1 MNSFLLAALVSFTIG
16 SHDGERKVPFPADAD
31 ARYTVAR
38 ATEHVSFLA
47 SDEMRGR
54 DTPSPELDKAADY
67 IAEHFKNLGLEPLSA
82 DGYKLPYNLITR
94 DLDTARAR
102 TYLTLTTN
110 GVSTEIPIKKG
121 FVPFEQTGQGE
132 AKGARVVFAGFGIT
146 APEYGYDDYAS
157 IDAKGAVVVVFRGEP
172 ETEDTTKFN
181 GKRWTRY
188 SFADHKKS
196 NAEKHGAVAVL
207 VLDAPRSKRSLML
220 NEHGWRSLTGSTRPG
235 AVQLDDRK
243 GGIPVLHVGEA
254 VANAVFTSIDS
265 LVSTLKQLDA
275 TCTPVSR
282 QLGDPTTI
290 SVSCKVTLS
299 NTNIPAVN
307 VAGML
312 RGAKYPDEYV
322 VMGAHYDHVGVG
334 KANAE
339 GDSIYNG
346 ADDNGSGTTG
356 ILLVSEALATSAAR
370 PDRSIVFIAFSAEEK
385 GLLGS
390 KAYVANSPL
399 PTKKC
404 VAMINMDMIGRCEDS
419 KLSIGG
425 NQRCPDLVKIN
436 EEENATAARPL
447 TLAYDIEQYFFRSD
461 QASFAMKKIPVL
473 FYFTGE
479 HKDYH
484 KQTDEVAKLNMPDL
498 VAITRLASR
507 VAWRAAHQPRTTYV
521 PAGFEEE

>member
-1 MNSFLLAALVSFTIG
+1 MNPIFILVVVSLLFNLG
-16 SHDGERKVPFPADAD
+16 DGERKASFPADAD

-47 SDEMRGR
+47 SDEMKGR
-54 DTPSPELDKAADY
+54 DTPSEGLDKAAEY
-67 IAEHFKNLGLEPLSA
+67 IADHFKKLGLEPLSS
-82 DGYKLPYNLITR
+82 DGYKIPYNLVTR
-94 DLDTARAR
+94 DLDTARAN
-102 TYLTLTTN
+102 TYLTLHIN
-110 GVSTEIPIKKG
+110 GVVTDLPIKKE
-121 FVPFEQTGQGE
+121 FVPFEQTGEGQVRE
-132 AKGARVVFAGFGIT
+132 ARVVFAGFGIT
-146 APEYGYDDYAS
+146 APEYDYDDYAS

-172 ETEDTTKFN
+172 EHEDETKFN
-181 GKRWTRY
+181 GKKWTRY

-196 NAEKHGAVAVL
+196 NAEEHGALAVL
-207 VLDAPRSKRSLML
+207 ILDAPRSKRSLML
-220 NEHGWRSLTGSTRPG
+220 NEHGWRSLTGSRRSG
-235 AVQLDDRK
+235 GLQLDEKRGD
-243 GGIPVLHVGEA
+243 IPVIHVGDA
-254 VANAVFTSIDS
+254 VAAAVFGSIDT
-265 LVSTLKQLDA
+265 LVSTITDIDKTLQ
-275 TCTPVSR
+275 PSSR
-282 QLGDPTTI
+282 EMRCSDML
-290 SVSCKVTLS
+290 SVSCKVTL
-299 NTNIPAVN
+299 TKDIVPAAN
-307 VAGML
+307 VAAIL

-339 GDSIYNG
+339 GDSIFNG

-356 ILLVSEALATSAAR
+356 ILLVSEALATSTTR
-370 PDRSIVFIAFSAEEK
+370 PDRSIVFVAFSAEEK

-399 PTKKC
+399 PIKNC
-404 VAMINMDMIGRCEDS
+404 VAMINMDMIGRCENS

-425 NQRCPDLVKIN
+425 NLRCPGLVKIN
-436 EEENATAARPL
+436 EEENTAAVRPF

-484 KQTDEVAKLNMPDL
+484 KQTDEVSKLNMADL

-521 PAGFEEE
+521 PAGIEE

>member
-1 MNSFLLAALVSFTIG
+1 MNSFLLLALASLILG
-16 SHDGERKVPFPADAD
+16 LGDGERKVPFPADAD

-67 IAEHFKNLGLEPLSA
+67 IAEHFRKLGLEPLA
-82 DGYKLPYNLITR
+82 KDGFKLPYNLITR
-94 DLDTARAR
+94 DLDTSKAN
-102 TYLTLTTN
+102 TN
-110 GVSTEIPIKKG
+110 LMLSIAGVATELPLKKG
-121 FVPFEQTGQGE
+121 FVPFEQTGEGQVRN
-132 AKGARVVFAGFGIT
+132 ARVVFAGFGIT
-146 APEYGYDDYAS
+146 APEYDYDDYAS

-172 ETEDTTKFN
+172 EHEDTARFN

-196 NAEKHGAVAVL
+196 NAEKHGALAVL
-207 VLDAPRSKRSLML
+207 ILDAPRSKRSLML
-220 NEHGWRSLTGSTRPG
+220 NEHGWRSLTGSRRSG
-235 AVQLDDRK
+235 GLQLDEKRA
-243 GGIPVLHVGEA
+243 GIPVIHVGDA
-254 VANAVFTSIDS
+254 VANAVFGSIDS
-265 LVSTLKQLDA
+265 LVAVVTRIDKSLVPDSREVRDA
-275 TCTPVSR
+275 DM
-282 QLGDPTTI
+282 L
-290 SVSCKVTLS
+290 SVSCKVTL
-299 NTNIPAVN
+299 TKDIIPAVN

-339 GDSIYNG
+339 GDSIFNG

-356 ILLVSEALATSAAR
+356 ILLVSEALASSSTR
-370 PDRSIVFIAFSAEEK
+370 PDRSVVFIAFSAEEK

-390 KAYVANSPL
+390 KAYVANTPL
-399 PTKKC
+399 PMKSC
-404 VAMINMDMIGRCEDS
+404 VAMINMDRIGRSEDG

-425 NQRCPDLVKIN
+425 NQRCPDLVRIN
-436 EEENATAARPL
+436 EEENASAARPF

-461 QASFAMKKIPVL
+461 QASFAMKKVPVL

-484 KQTDEVAKLNMPDL
+484 KQTDEIAKLNMPDL

-507 VAWRAAHQPRTTYV
+507 VAWRAAHQPRTTYI

>member
-1 MNSFLLAALVSFTIG
+1 MNPLLLVALASLVFG
-16 SHDGERKVPFPADAD
+16 FGDGERKVAFPADAD
-31 ARYTVAR
+31 ARYTVPR
-38 ATEHVSFLA
+38 ATEHVTFLA

-67 IAEHFKNLGLEPLSA
+67 IAAHFKQLGLEPLSA
-82 DGYKLPYNLITR
+82 DGFKLPYNLITR
-94 DLDTARAR
+94 DLDTAKAN
-102 TYLTLTTN
+102 TYLTLN
-110 GVSTEIPIKKG
+110 IGGVETEVPLKKG
-121 FVPFEQTGQGE
+121 FVPFEQTGEGQVRN
-132 AKGARVVFAGFGIT
+132 ARVVFAGFGIT
-146 APEYGYDDYAS
+146 APEYDYDDYAS

-172 ETEDTTKFN
+172 ENDDTVKFN

-188 SFADHKKS
+188 SFADHKKN
-196 NAEKHGAVAVL
+196 NAEKHGALAVL
-207 VLDAPRSKRSLML
+207 ILDAPRSKRSLMI
-220 NEHGWRSLTGSTRPG
+220 NEHGWRSLTGSRRTG
-235 AVQLDDRK
+235 GLQLDEKK
-243 GGIPVLHVGEA
+243 GGIPVVHVGDA
-254 VANAVFTSIDS
+254 VATAVFGSVDS
-265 LVSTLKQLDA
+265 LVSTVVSMDRTLKTL
-275 TCTPVSR
+275 SR
-282 QLGDPTTI
+282 EVRSEDML
-290 SVSCKVTLS
+290 SVSCKVTL
-299 NTNIPAVN
+299 TKEIVPAVN

-334 KANAE
+334 KANAQ
-339 GDSIYNG
+339 GDSIFNG

-356 ILLVSEALATSAAR
+356 ILLASEAFAISSTR

-399 PTKKC
+399 PMKNC
-404 VAMINMDMIGRCEDS
+404 VAMINMDMIGRSEEG

-425 NQRCPDLVKIN
+425 NERCPDLVRIN
-436 EEENATAARPL
+436 EEENTSAARPF

-461 QASFAMKKIPVL
+461 QASFAMKKVPVL

-484 KQTDEVAKLNMPDL
+484 KQTDEIAKLNMPDL

-507 VAWRAAHQPRTTYV
+507 VAWRAAHQPRTTYI
-521 PAGFEEE
+521 PAGFETE